1 MINEF
6 QTLDGKMEQLKDE
19 FAIMLAEQLKQKQMM
34 KQFNSLE
41 LKLKEAEQRAQLEK
55 NKVWNLNPN

>member
-6 QTLDGKMEQLKDE
+6 QTLNGKMEQLKDE
-19 FAIMLAEQLKQKQMM
+19 FAIMLTEQLKQKQMM

-41 LKLKEAEQRAQLEK
+41 LKLKEAEQRAQMEK
-55 NKVWNLNPN
+55 NKV

>member
-1 MINEF
+1 MILCIS

-19 FAIMLAEQLKQKQMM
+19 FAIMLTEQLKQKQMM

-41 LKLKEAEQRAQLEK
+41 MKLKEAEQRAQMEK
-55 NKVWNLNPN
+55 NKVWDLR